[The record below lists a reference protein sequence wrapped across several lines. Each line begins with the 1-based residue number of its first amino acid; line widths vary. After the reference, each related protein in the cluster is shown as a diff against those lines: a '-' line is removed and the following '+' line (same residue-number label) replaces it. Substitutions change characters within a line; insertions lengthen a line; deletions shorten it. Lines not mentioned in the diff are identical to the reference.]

1 MSGHSK
7 WSTIKHKKS
16 KEDAKRGKLFTKL
29 QKEIMVAARLGG
41 GDPEANPRL
50 RTAIAAARSA
60 NMPNDNIQRAI
71 KRGTGELPGVT
82 YEQAEYEGYGPG
94 GIAVLVECL
103 SDNKN
108 RTVAELRNLFSKH
121 GGNIGEAGCVS
132 WMFEKKGLI
141 HVEKSKADEEALME
155 KVIEAGAEDMKT
167 EDDIYE
173 IVTDLE
179 SFESVKK
186 ALNDASIPMQYAEI
200 TMVPKNTVKVDGD
213 KALKVLKLMDV
224 LEDHDD
230 VQHVYSNFDI
240 PDEVMKNLQ
249 DQI

>member
-7 WSTIKHKKS
+7 WSTIKHKKG
-16 KEDAKRGKLFTKL
+16 KEDAKRGKLFTKI
-29 QKEIMVAARLGG
+29 QKEIMVSARMGG
-41 GDPEANPRL
+41 GDMDANPRL
-50 RTAIAAARSA
+50 RTAVIAARGA

-94 GIAVLVECL
+94 GIAVLIECL

-121 GGNIGEAGCVS
+121 GGNMGEAGCVS
-132 WMFEKKGLI
+132 WMFEKKGII
-141 HVEKSKADEEALME
+141 HVEKSKSDEETLME
-155 KVIEAGAEDMKT
+155 KALDAGAEDMSA

-173 IVTDLE
+173 VITLME
-179 SFESVKK
+179 NFENVKS
-186 ALNDASIPMQYAEI
+186 AIEEASIPIQYAEI
-200 TMVPKNTVKVDGD
+200 TMVPQNTVKVEED

-224 LEDHDD
+224 IEDHDD

-240 PDEVMKNLQ
+240 PDEVMDKLQ
-249 DQI
+249 DQL